1 MNSFKGLSI
10 ALALVIFFF
19 MMLVW
24 LSQQEPPVSRTQI
37 AKSIVQLESANAQL
51 NFQILYIE
59 SPQHENFDQL
69 QENLRLFRSSLET
82 LTLQAADL
90 DIETRLIIEKVKQQ
104 FYDKTLL
111 VDEFSANTAV
121 IRSSMN
127 FLSFY
132 VKKID
137 LTIER
142 LIFANPLYKAQYRNL
157 EEVLFDIWQ
166 DEWRAYIN
174 GSQVVEG
181 SLVLPH
187 CAICPFTLNKDIDA
201 FVKHLLLFNQRTI
214 LQEDLRKQLQQSN
227 LEMTLQSLF
236 IKVETLLKEMEQ
248 RVLHQQLFILA
259 GVLVLVIGMVLLIWL
274 IKRNR
279 RQVRIS
285 ETDTLTGL
293 GNRIRFSRMLQ
304 QVKVEADAQQHSFGV
319 LFIDLDGF
327 KEVND
332 VLGHTQ
338 GDAVLK
344 FFASKISAQL
354 VGPYELMRFGGD
366 EFVAIINPATT
377 LKMHALGEELNRHG
391 SLVLERDLAVTVSI
405 GGALYPE
412 HAASLEELIDM
423 ADKAMYKA
431 KELGKNRFYLHHI
444 SRKKPLS

>member
-1 MNSFKGLSI
+1 MNSLKGLSM

-19 MMLVW
+19 VVLVW
-24 LSQQEPPVSRTQI
+24 LSQREPPVSRTQI
-37 AKSIVQLESANAQL
+37 AKSIVQLDSANAQL

-59 SPQHENFDQL
+59 SPQHENFDRL
-69 QENLRLFRSSLET
+69 QESMRLFRTSLEK

-121 IRSSMN
+121 IRSSLN
-127 FLSFY
+127 YLSFY
-132 VKKID
+132 MRKID
-137 LTIER
+137 QKIER
-142 LIFANPLYKAQYRNL
+142 LIFSRPLYKAQYQNL
-157 EEVLFDIWQ
+157 EDELFDIWQ
-166 DEWRAYIN
+166 DELSAYLN
-174 GSQVVEG
+174 GRKVVEG
-181 SLVLPH
+181 TIVLPD
-187 CAICPFTLNKDIDA
+187 CVICPFTLKKDISA
-201 FVKHLLLFNQRTI
+201 FVQHLLLFNQRII
-214 LQEDLRKQLQQSN
+214 LQADLRQQLHQSS
-227 LEMTLQSLF
+227 LEMTLPSLF

-248 RVLHQQLFILA
+248 RVFRQQLFILA
-259 GVLVLVIGMVLLIWL
+259 GMVLLSIGIVLLVWS

-279 RQVRIS
+279 RQVVIN

-293 GNRIRFSRMLQ
+293 GNRSRFSRLLQ
-304 QVKVEADAQQHSFGV
+304 QAKVEADAQQHSFGL

-344 FFASKISAQL
+344 FFATKISAQL
-354 VGPYELMRFGGD
+354 IGPYELMRIGGD
-366 EFVAIINPATT
+366 EFVVIINPATT

-391 SLVLERDLAVTVSI
+391 SLTLEQGLAVTVSI

-412 HAASLEELIDM
+412 HSTSLTELIEMD
-423 ADKAMYKA
+423 DLAMYKA
-431 KELGKNRFYLHHI
+431 KKLGKNRF
-444 SRKKPLS
+444 